1 MAYKKEDTASWDT
14 RKARE
19 GAEKASAGKGRGEA
33 VPKRRRKHR
42 SGMNPMLY
50 VILVLVISGL
60 LACVGW
66 LLMDDLCSLNKPYVE
81 VQLEV
86 TADDDISS
94 VTDKLH
100 DAGLVNF
107 PWFFRL
113 FTTVIGADVGEGEDI
128 GYGTFALNSNMDFFS
143 LVDGMYV
150 RSSKPVD
157 KLETVVVTISEG
169 HTVRETIA
177 ILAEKGV
184 NTEEKLLEAAQ
195 TAEFDYDFIDND
207 SEDISRLEGYL
218 FPDTYEFYVGHDPKG
233 ALSKLLSNFNK
244 KMTAERKG
252 QAAELGYTPEEIVII
267 ASLIEKETDGTDRNK
282 IASVIYNRLKDT
294 NGRHGTY
301 GVLGIDAALLYVL
314 PDNNGVIHASDLEME
329 SPYNLRKYA
338 GLPPT
343 AIANPGLKSI
353 DAALNPADTDYYYY
367 ALGKDGVHHYNKT
380 AQAHQNFVN
389 SDEFAG

>member
-1 MAYKKEDTASWDT
+1 MAYKNEDTASWDT
-14 RKARE
+14 KKARE
-19 GAEKASAGKGRGEA
+19 GAESAAAGKGRRA
-33 VPKRRRKHR
+33 PARKRRR
-42 SGMNPMLY
+42 GMNPMLY
-50 VILVLVISGL
+50 VLLVLVISGL

-86 TADDDISS
+86 TQSDDIGS

-150 RSSKPVD
+150 RSNQPD
-157 KLETVVVTISEG
+157 KMETVIVTIPEG

-177 ILAEKGV
+177 ILAGKGV
-184 NTEEKLLEAAQ
+184 NTEEALLEAAR
-195 TAEFDYDFIDND
+195 TADFDYDFIDND

-233 ALSKLLSNFNK
+233 ALGKLLSNYNK

-252 QAAELGYTPEEIVII
+252 QAAELGYTPEQIIII
-267 ASLIEKETDGTDRNK
+267 ASLIEKETDGTDQKK
-282 IASVIYNRLKDT
+282 IASVIYNRLKD
-294 NGRHGTY
+294 NGSHGTY

-314 PDNNGVIHASDLEME
+314 PDANGVITSEDLEME
-329 SPYNLRKYA
+329 SPYNLRKYP

-343 AIANPGLKSI
+343 AIANPGLKAI
-353 DAALNPADTDYYYY
+353 DAALDPEDTDYYYY
-367 ALGKDGVHHYNKT
+367 ALGKDGRHHYSKT
-380 AQAHQNFVN
+380 AQEHQNFVN
-389 SDEFAG
+389 SNEFAG